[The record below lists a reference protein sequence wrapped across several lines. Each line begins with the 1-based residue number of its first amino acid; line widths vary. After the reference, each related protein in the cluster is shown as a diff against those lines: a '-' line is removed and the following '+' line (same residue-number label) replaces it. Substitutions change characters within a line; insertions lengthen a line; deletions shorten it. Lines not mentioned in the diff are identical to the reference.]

1 MACQPCV
8 RCNPRANSCPANEK
22 PSFDPGAA
30 QLLALCFCIVCLAI
44 WPSAPRTRASALAPQ
59 FPSPVIWLQNKF
71 SGSSLKNIFFFFFAI
86 TSETLGEK
94 NSPSLK
100 YFPTANLKFYQRA
113 RDSTECL
120 KPPVQI
126 MMERNRERQLEQT
139 MIQAVGAGASQT
151 GL

>member
-1 MACQPCV
+1 
-8 RCNPRANSCPANEK
+8 
-22 PSFDPGAA
+22 
-30 QLLALCFCIVCLAI
+30 
-44 WPSAPRTRASALAPQ
+44 
-59 FPSPVIWLQNKF
+59 
-71 SGSSLKNIFFFFFAI
+71 
-86 TSETLGEK
+86 
-94 NSPSLK
+94 
-100 YFPTANLKFYQRA
+100 LKFYQRA